1 MTSIFDMSA
10 VILQLLN
17 FKYIIIT
24 IILDTLYDLV
34 EYVGVVHSGLK
45 IPCPFWDEIFIDKES
60 QKDLLVTKLAT
71 IICLSRKILNS
82 TKCYR
87 VF

>member
-34 EYVGVVHSGLK
+34 EYVGVVHSGFK
-45 IPCPFWDEIFIDKES
+45 MPCPFWDEIFIDKKS
-60 QKDLLVTKLAT
+60 QKEVLVTKLAT
-71 IICLSRKILNS
+71 TRCQLK
-82 TKCYR
+82 
-87 VF
+87 